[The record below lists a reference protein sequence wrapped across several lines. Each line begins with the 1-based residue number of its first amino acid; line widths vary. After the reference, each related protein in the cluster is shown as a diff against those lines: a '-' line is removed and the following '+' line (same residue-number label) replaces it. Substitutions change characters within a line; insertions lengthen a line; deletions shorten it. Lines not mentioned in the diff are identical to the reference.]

1 MKPLEVQPPFIAFS
15 VPLKDYE
22 KIKGLLPTPTH
33 RHRTHGYNP
42 SMEVCYEISHFIS
55 KPKMLQ
61 WLGSIKLTIAKN
73 ILHVK
78 LEDEFYISENTHSSG
93 AKYHIYELSKLF
105 KVEFIKY
112 PRGLYPANKKELYQ
126 NLVKYAKKLLR
137 ADLLVYEVIFA
148 LSLKFNEALPLMDRY
163 SLRELSKKSKKAL
176 EFTKEHKEEMDAKR
190 GDELKKCLI
199 NGGKMRGEQRQ
210 QAKED
215 NIQRIKEMI
224 PLHVKPNGKPNI
236 TAISKELKLR
246 RETISRLIKTL
257 LVIWLIW
264 LPFTSEMNFTC
275 TDKKTQIVSKCIN
288 ADFSIANLSLITNTY
303 HNANS

>member
-15 VPLKDYE
+15 IPLKDYE
-22 KIKGLLPTPTH
+22 KIKGFLPTPTH

-42 SMEVCYEISHFIS
+42 SMAVCYEISHFIS
-55 KPKMLQ
+55 KSKYFQ
-61 WLGSIKLTIAKN
+61 WLGSIKITISKS
-73 ILHVK
+73 ILHVE
-78 LEDEFYISENTHSSG
+78 LEDEFYVSENTHSSG

-112 PRGLYPANKKELYQ
+112 PKGLYPANKKELYP

-137 ADLLVYEVIFA
+137 ADLLVYEVIYA
-148 LSLKFNEALPLMDRY
+148 LSLKFNEALPLMDKC

-176 EFTKEHKEEMDAKR
+176 EFTKDHKEEMNAKR
-190 GDELKKCLI
+190 GDKLKRCLI
-199 NGGKMRGEQRQ
+199 NGGKMRGEQRRQ
-210 QAKED
+210 IKED

-224 PLHVKPNGKPNI
+224 PLHKKPNGKANI
-236 TAISKELKLR
+236 TAIARELKLR
-246 RETISRLIKTL
+246 RETVSRLIKTL

-264 LPFTSEMNFTC
+264 LPLTSEIIFA
-275 TDKKTQIVSKCIN
+275 KKQMTQIYSNAISSKWN
-288 ADFSIANLSLITNTY
+288 NYFFYRY